1 MSESQALYDLGEFF
15 APASADVVDG
25 LVGEYK
31 KMRRRIEE
39 FAETFEQAELSPV
52 LGYFFSGNMDRSD
65 RVPALTK
72 VMQAPGAIAA
82 LNSEYWSRA
91 LSLTDVY
98 ESMPQKRR
106 DEWNDQIREHKTPDF
121 EEETV
126 RATLENL
133 LASRGKFF
141 AERVDGMFR
150 ALSGEHVTNRPEGF
164 SKRMI
169 MYVIDSV
176 GLVDYSK
183 AGHLTDLRKVIAKFM
198 GRDEP
203 DESTTRAIIDAGR
216 RNTGEWLSVDAGA
229 MRIRVYM
236 KGTAHLEI
244 NPEMAWKLNQILAS
258 IYPNAIPSSF
268 RTKPKRKLKE
278 FKLMDR
284 PLPFAVLSALASAK
298 EAINW
303 EGEHYNRRA
312 TRIPNTREISRSADK
327 HTKKEAEK
335 VLEAIGGVKAD
346 GHHQFDYD
354 PTSVIDEIV
363 CSGCIPDHK
372 SHQFYP
378 TPEGI
383 ARDAV
388 ALAGIGSQHNCLE
401 PSAGVGGLADMMCE
415 YRCQEITCVEIS
427 PIHCAVL
434 EAKGYYTIQVD
445 FMQWAA
451 DTGERFDRIV
461 MNPPYSEGRWK
472 AHTEAAASL
481 LAPGGRL
488 VAVLPASAKGKFD
501 IEGLS
506 CSYSKTYRN
515 EFAGTSIDTVILIAD
530 KAG

>member
-1 MSESQALYDLGEFF
+1 MSEAQALYDVGEFF
-15 APASADVVDG
+15 APASADLVDG
-25 LVGEYK
+25 LVGQYK
-31 KMRRRIEE
+31 KMRSRIEE

-52 LGYFFSGNMDRSD
+52 LDYFFSGNMDRSD
-65 RVPALTK
+65 RVPALTR
-72 VMQAPGAIAA
+72 VMQAPGAVAA

-91 LSLTDVY
+91 LSMTDVY
-98 ESMPQKRR
+98 EAMPQKRR

-126 RATLENL
+126 RATLETL
-133 LASRGKFF
+133 LVSRGKFF

-150 ALSGEHVTNRPEGF
+150 SLSGEHVTNRPEGF

-169 MYVIDSV
+169 MYVIDHI
-176 GLVDYSK
+176 GLADYTK
-183 AGHLTDLRKVIAKFM
+183 IGHLTDLRKVIAKFM

-203 DESTTRAIIDAGR
+203 SEGTTRAIIDAAR
-216 RNTGEWLSVDAGA
+216 RNTGEWMTVDAGA
-229 MRIRVYM
+229 MRVRVYM
-236 KGTAHLEI
+236 KGTAHLEV

-258 IYPNAIPSSF
+258 IYPSAIPSSF

-284 PLPFAVLSALASAK
+284 PLPFAVLSALSGAK

-303 EGEHYNRRA
+303 EGERYNRNAR
-312 TRIPNTREISRSADK
+312 RIPNTLEIALSTDK
-327 HTKKEAEK
+327 HIKQEAEK

-354 PTSVIDEIV
+354 PTSVIDEII
-363 CSGCIPDHK
+363 CSGCIPDYK

-378 TPEGI
+378 TPENI

-388 ALAGIGSQHNCLE
+388 ALADIQSDDICLE
-401 PSAGVGGLADMMCE
+401 PSAGTGNLADLMPKD
-415 YRCQEITCVEIS
+415 RTTCVEVS
-427 PIHCAVL
+427 RLHREVL
-434 EAKGYYTIQVD
+434 VAKGHTVIWSDFLPWAQAKHKAFDQV
-445 FMQWAA
+445 
-451 DTGERFDRIV
+451 V

-472 AHTEAAASL
+472 AHTEAAAGL

-488 VAVLPASAKGKFD
+488 VAILPASAKGKFE

-530 KAG
+530 KAGKS

>member
-169 MYVIDSV
+169 MYVIDST

-203 DESTTRAIIDAGR
+203 CESTTRAIIDAGR
-216 RNTGEWLSVDAGA
+216 RKTGEWISVDAGA

-284 PLPFAVLSALASAK
+284 PLPFAVLSALSAAK
-298 EAINW
+298 EAVNW
-303 EGEHYNRRA
+303 EGERYNRNAR
-312 TRIPNTREISRSADK
+312 RIPNTLEISRSTDK
-327 HTKKEAEK
+327 HIRQEAEK

-346 GHHQFDYD
+346 GHYQFDYD
-354 PTSVIDEIV
+354 PTPVIDEIV

-378 TPEGI
+378 TPENI

-388 ALAGIGSQHNCLE
+388 ALADIQPDDVCLE
-401 PSAGVGGLADMMCE
+401 PSAGTGSLADLMPKEQTNC
-415 YRCQEITCVEIS
+415 IEIS
-427 PIHCAVL
+427 SLHCKVL
-434 EAKGYYTIQVD
+434 QQKGHSVTHGDFIRLHEAGELPRVD
-445 FMQWAA
+445 KV
-451 DTGERFDRIV
+451 V

-472 AHTEAAASL
+472 AHTEAAAAL
-481 LAPGGRL
+481 LNPGGRL
-488 VAVLPASAKGKFD
+488 VAILPASAKGKFE
-501 IEGLS
+501 IEGMS
-506 CSYSKTYRN
+506 CSYSKTYHN